1 MVSMQFNATQY
12 APRYD
17 STAGLTAGR
26 HPVVI
31 ADSTFKP
38 TKDSTPSDPR
48 SFLELK
54 LVAID
59 GPSKGGSIPDRLNIQ
74 HPNQQTV
81 TIAYSQLAAYCA
93 VTGRQGFNDTSE
105 LHNIPFLIEVGPQ
118 RNNDQYMEVKGVYF
132 LDGRSASDTG
142 QVPATSQQQPAQ
154 APAYQAPQTAG
165 GAPWGGGAAQP
176 QGFPQTAVVQPP
188 YALPASTHGAAQST
202 TTSPSNPAPAFQ
214 PGGAPPWGKR

>member
-1 MVSMQFNATQY
+1 MVQYAFNATQY
-12 APRYD
+12 TPRYD
-17 STAGLTAGR
+17 STAGLAAGR

-118 RNNDQYMEVKGVYF
+118 RNNEQYMEVKGVYF
-132 LDGRSASDTG
+132 LDGRSASDVG
-142 QVPATSQQQPAQ
+142 AAPQQPAQ
-154 APAYQAPQTAG
+154 GLAGNPGAYAAGVAATHGQQVAQSAG

-176 QGFPQTAVVQPP
+176 APAAYQPPQTAQ
-188 YALPASTHGAAQST
+188 AAPAA
-202 TTSPSNPAPAFQ
+202 APAFQ
-214 PGGAPPWGKR
+214 PGGAPPWKR

>member
-1 MVSMQFNATQY
+1 MVQYAFNATQY
-12 APRYD
+12 TPRYD
-17 STAGLTAGR
+17 ATAGLTAGR

-38 TKDSTPSDPR
+38 TKDSSPADPR
-48 SFLELK
+48 SFLEFK

-105 LHNIPFLIEVGPQ
+105 LHNIPFMIEVGPQ
-118 RNNDQYMEVKGVYF
+118 RNNEQYMEVKGVYF
-132 LDGRSASDTG
+132 LDGRSASDAG
-142 QVPATSQQQPAQ
+142 AAPQQQPAQ
-154 APAYQAPQTAG
+154 GGFSPAPQTTAG
-165 GAPWGGGAAQP
+165 AAWSPGAAQLGP
-176 QGFPQTAVVQPP
+176 GAYQPPQTAQ
-188 YALPASTHGAAQST
+188 AAPAA
-202 TTSPSNPAPAFQ
+202 APAFQ
-214 PGGAPPWGKR
+214 PGSAPPWGKR